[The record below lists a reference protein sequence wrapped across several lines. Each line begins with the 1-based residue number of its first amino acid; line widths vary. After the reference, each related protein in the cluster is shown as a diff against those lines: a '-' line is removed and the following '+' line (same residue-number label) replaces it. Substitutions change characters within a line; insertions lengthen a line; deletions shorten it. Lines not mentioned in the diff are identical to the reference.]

1 MLAML
6 DPIVAS
12 LRKRGI
18 QGAHYYFPGYIQI
31 DRHDFVYAPTTDHWL
46 FIHTRNHQGPWT
58 RLMEYDCNDKA
69 EQIADRILTHIST
82 CPPNRSLQLEELR

>member
-6 DPIVAS
+6 DPIVAA

-18 QGAHYYFPGYIQI
+18 RAWHFFPGYVQI
-31 DRHDFVYAPTTDHWL
+31 EGHDFVYSPSIGQL
-46 FIHTRNHQGPWT
+46 SLLHTKDTQGPWT

-69 EQIADRILTHIST
+69 EQIADRILAHISIY
-82 CPPNRSLQLEELR
+82 PPNRSVQLEELR